1 MFNSPIGRWNNSSQL
16 WWCVNQSHLERKKII
31 LKQAQSKLF
40 WFRMKTPGHLPYRE
54 QDFEAGFSTAS
65 PSLFFPV
72 HWTLQ
77 CKKLFD
83 SFPLHKI
90 MRKDRVVKFFNHSD
104 AQWVS
109 LPDSW
114 ALDRSRRRQLR
125 PALALTCTDPSPP
138 WITGLLHSGSFTPN
152 STEIISITPQK
163 FSPGQ
168 MCKQIWFVGPILVC
182 HQWRSPKCT
191 VLPSQAECRS
201 KHWPGRKNQ
210 SSKLHPRHSSS
221 LSRSK
226 MLVKES
232 KTPVGMRQQEQS
244 AWKGNSSSLL
254 SLEGAGSHNSVQP
267 GPASPRAHSR
277 DLQVPI
283 STLSPKGI
291 SSQAPVLIIRV
302 NIYSYSMAGRSE
314 YYTQVK

>member
-114 ALDRSRRRQLR
+114 ALDRSRRRQLWPW
-125 PALALTCTDPSPP
+125 PAQTH
-138 WITGLLHSGSFTPN
+138 LLHESQGSFT
-152 STEIISITPQK
+152 
-163 FSPGQ
+163 
-168 MCKQIWFVGPILVC
+168 
-182 HQWRSPKCT
+182 
-191 VLPSQAECRS
+191 
-201 KHWPGRKNQ
+201 
-210 SSKLHPRHSSS
+210 
-221 LSRSK
+221 
-226 MLVKES
+226 
-232 KTPVGMRQQEQS
+232 
-244 AWKGNSSSLL
+244 
-254 SLEGAGSHNSVQP
+254 
-267 GPASPRAHSR
+267 
-277 DLQVPI
+277 
-283 STLSPKGI
+283 
-291 SSQAPVLIIRV
+291 QAPSPLTAQKLYQSPHKSFLQDRCA
-302 NIYSYSMAGRSE
+302 NRFDL
-314 YYTQVK
+314 